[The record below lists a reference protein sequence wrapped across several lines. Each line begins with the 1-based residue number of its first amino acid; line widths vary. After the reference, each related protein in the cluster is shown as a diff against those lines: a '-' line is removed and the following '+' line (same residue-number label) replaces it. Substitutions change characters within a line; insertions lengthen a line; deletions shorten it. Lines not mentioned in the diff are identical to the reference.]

1 MNSLLCFLMGY
12 ISLVIIFAVLSETVL
27 AFRFFPFII
36 IMVMMRMMMID
47 DDTSGF
53 ALLF

>member
-1 MNSLLCFLMGY
+1 MNALPCFPMGY
-12 ISLVIIFAVLSETVL
+12 IYLVIIFAVLSETVL

-36 IMVMMRMMMID
+36 IMVMIMID
-47 DDTSGF
+47 DETSGF

>member
-1 MNSLLCFLMGY
+1 MNSLQCFPMGY

-36 IMVMMRMMMID
+36 IMVIRMID